1 MKLCRY
7 GPDDFTLEHMSLEEI
22 SMVITAVR
30 LASKIPDSPKCKKFR
45 NLLDNAVK
53 EAIGGTQP

>member
-1 MKLCRY
+1 MKLSRY

-22 SMVITAVR
+22 SVIISAVR
-30 LASKIPDSPKCKKFR
+30 LASKIPNSPKCKEFR
-45 NLLDNAVK
+45 NMLDNAVK

>member
-30 LASKIPDSPKCKKFR
+30 LASKIPDSPKCKEFR
-45 NLLDNAVK
+45 NVLDKAVK
-53 EAIGGTQP
+53 EAIGGT